1 MRRHNPNTNTMAL
14 QTKLS
19 LRRKDTADTP
29 QDSNEEPTPKKTLAP
44 KAAPAQAVE
53 EEPAAP
59 KKVLLKKRLGEEAPA
74 EPEPVE
80 AEVVEAEVEETEP
93 EVEAPKPKKTLAV
106 KKAEPVVEEGDAEE
120 PGSDRAVAAYQP
132 MALGQIDGEI
142 DERDLMRPRINMVQA
157 NSSDLEEK
165 GFTVGQ
171 IALNGE
177 VLIWDKGC
185 PPLNLILMTGRKKFI
200 QKLTDDEYKSGVI
213 PMIFDN
219 SKDAEAAGFTTQWE
233 DNTPPTVDPALF
245 VLFLLEQPDFIE
257 PNPIFNLEFEG
268 RKFTLAE
275 MRFTGVNYRTSTS
288 GKWLMAQSR
297 TSLLPDTRYYTLGMS
312 CTRDKQKSG
321 NIVTVAQLKNLG
333 RHKDQEFAKWVLSL
347 G

>member
-1 MRRHNPNTNTMAL
+1 MAL

-19 LRRKDTADTP
+19 LRRKDAAETP
-29 QDSNEEPTPKKTLAP
+29 VASEEAPAKKTLAP
-44 KAAPAQAVE
+44 KAEPEAAVTE
-53 EEPAAP
+53 AAP

-74 EPEPVE
+74 PAPEEAEPVE
-80 AEVVEAEVEETEP
+80 AEVVETEAEP
-93 EVEAPKPKKTLAV
+93 EPEAPAPKKLAV
-106 KKAEPVVEEGDAEE
+106 RKTEIVAEDGDAEE
-120 PGSDRAVAAYQP
+120 PGSERAVAAYQP

-177 VLIWDKGC
+177 ILIWDKGC

-200 QKLTDDEYKSGVI
+200 QKLTDDEYKSDVI

-219 SKDAEAAGFTTQWE
+219 SADAEAAGFTTQWE

-245 VLFLLEQPDFIE
+245 TLFLLEQPDFIE
-257 PNPIFNLEFEG
+257 PHPIFNLEYGE
-268 RKFTLAE
+268 RRFTLAE

-297 TSLLPDTRYYTLGMS
+297 TSLRPDTRGYMLGMS
-312 CTRDKQKSG
+312 CARDKQKSG
-321 NIVTVAQLKNLG
+321 NIVTVAQFKNLG
-333 RHKDQEFAKWVLSL
+333 AHKDMAFARWVLSL